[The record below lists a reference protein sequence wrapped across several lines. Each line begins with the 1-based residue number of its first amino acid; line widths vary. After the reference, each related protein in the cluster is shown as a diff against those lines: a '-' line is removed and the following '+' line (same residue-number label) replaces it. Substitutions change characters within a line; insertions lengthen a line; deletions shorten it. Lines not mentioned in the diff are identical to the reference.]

1 MLVLPALLRRLV
13 RLLRWRRA
21 ADVPAHVRAAWSE
34 LRDDLIDLGWEW
46 NPAHSPRTVERLLV
60 SQGRVTPQARDAL
73 HRIVTAEE
81 AARYA
86 PRPPAASHLAD
97 DCRTVRRA
105 LAASFPRTS
114 RIRAL
119 FLPRSLWQAP
129 HLRSPEVSGTAGR
142 VGRAPRRDPHA

>member
-1 MLVLPALLRRLV
+1 
-13 RLLRWRRA
+13 
-21 ADVPAHVRAAWSE
+21 VRAAWSE